1 MSSKETDVQLS
12 SWWLLLRNV
21 LGMAN
26 TTERTDFHDFFCDPK
41 CAFLNFIRDQMGKK
55 WFFFCQ
61 PVICCSICPQNT
73 SLISVNETIASNSM
87 RLNPHIRYYLTVYI
101 ISMGATLLL
110 KTIRGLVFVK
120 VSPFLSHVCPLN
132 HWWTLKL
139 SKMCTLYPDSAPAWM
154 STLSF
159 VHALMDPVL

>member
-1 MSSKETDVQLS
+1 MCLEWQTPPNGLIF
-12 SWWLLLRNV
+12 
-21 LGMAN
+21 MI
-26 TTERTDFHDFFCDPK
+26 FFCVSQSVLFSISLETK
-41 CAFLNFIRDQMGKK
+41 WGKND
-55 WFFFCQ
+55 FFCQ

-87 RLNPHIRYYLTVYI
+87 RLNPHIRYYSTVYI
-101 ISMGATLLL
+101 ISMGAALLL

-120 VSPFLSHVCPLN
+120 VSPFLSQVCPLN

-139 SKMCTLYPDSAPAWM
+139 SKISTLYPDSAPAWM